1 MSFRGQLCDDCA
13 RGTLPADAVLVH
25 ACELFRFL
33 PENNKLSFSLV
44 VIIIITFANNITI
57 SFFRESSSSSS
68 EVSTI
73 VLLDLTGLGSCS
85 PSQGSFQ
92 VLARAYWAELES
104 D

>member
-44 VIIIITFANNITI
+44 VIIIITFANNTTI
-57 SFFRESSSSSS
+57 SFEGVVVVVVRG
-68 EVSTI
+68 V
-73 VLLDLTGLGSCS
+73 DDR
-85 PSQGSFQ
+85 
-92 VLARAYWAELES
+92 LARLDRVGFLFPIAGLVPGPCES
-104 D
+104 LLG